1 FNDTI
6 FRVSASGDIYYDYII
21 TFPGNELPRKLL
33 LKENKKDFLKATD
46 INSTNNYVKKTSN
59 PIITKNIRFMPIV
72 RNGSNISIIINS
84 NRLLLDVGNY
94 SSDQPISFMPPFSN
108 ILNSKDNTII
118 GYVNSYEI
126 SQHFENMKRENRLHL
141 LTEEFIDLAKN
152 VNETDNAIIVF
163 SKLKCNLP

>member
-1 FNDTI
+1 
-6 FRVSASGDIYYDYII
+6 
-21 TFPGNELPRKLL
+21 
-33 LKENKKDFLKATD
+33 
-46 INSTNNYVKKTSN
+46 
-59 PIITKNIRFMPIV
+59 MPIV
-72 RNGSNISIIINS
+72 RNASKVSIIINS

-126 SQHFENMKRENRLHL
+126 SEHFEYMKRENRLHL

-163 SKLKCNLP
+163 SKLKNVEQ